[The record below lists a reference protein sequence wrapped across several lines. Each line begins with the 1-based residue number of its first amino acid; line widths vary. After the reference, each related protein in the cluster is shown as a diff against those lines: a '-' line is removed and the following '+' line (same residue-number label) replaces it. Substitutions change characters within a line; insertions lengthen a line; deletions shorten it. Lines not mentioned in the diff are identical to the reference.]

1 MNYCEIKFTDVAN
14 GPGVRVSL
22 FVSGCR
28 HRCEGCF
35 NPETWDFSY
44 GQPFTEQTEQAILEA
59 LAPDYIQGLTLLG
72 GDPLEPENRRALLP
86 FLKRVR
92 ALYPNKD
99 IWCFTGDTLEK
110 LWKEK
115 ETTEFLQEIDVL
127 VDGPFVL
134 ARRNLMLKFRGSDNQ
149 RLLDIPH
156 SFAAGKAV
164 EWEETK

>member
-35 NPETWDFSY
+35 NPETWDFSF

-115 ETTEFLQEIDVL
+115 EATEFLKEIDVL

>member
-92 ALYPNKD
+92 ALYQKKD

-115 ETTEFLQEIDVL
+115 EATEFLKEIDVL

>member
-35 NPETWDFSY
+35 NPETWDFSF

-92 ALYPNKD
+92 ALYPKKD

-115 ETTEFLQEIDVL
+115 EATEFLKEIDVL